1 MKTFIKTILW
11 VLLLSFSCQPEE
23 NVSPNT
29 GYATFSLDER
39 DRINGR
45 DKETP
50 TPAFVLLSVQS
61 TNGDK
66 REELKLSLVSFG
78 AGYLSEKLELP
89 IGNYQL
95 TQFLV
100 LDTSDRVIYATPYE
114 GSELAKYVTDSLP
127 VDFNVSNDGTQVIA
141 QILPVLEDDKPELF
155 GYVTFSFDIIP
166 KRDKVKKV
174 VFHDLFVDEGLTTL
188 HFEYKNEK
196 VETVNW
202 EFYVPFA
209 GITRSYVEQ
218 RFYSANGDLDSLAG
232 DRFNGGPWNLSY
244 EYKSGQLYKIES
256 NRNNSVTNTAT
267 FLEYSGAKPILVEN
281 LYGIYGIY
289 EGEGIRYP
297 RYATFKFDTAGNLVS
312 LKGTDIPGFPALVH
326 EKTTKYSTELNPL
339 RSLIQTPL
347 PQALEHYDDLA
358 FYFST
363 NLPSSVEANYP
374 YVDPIHNRTIL
385 EYAKD
390 DKGRITH
397 IKALRPDDNS
407 ARYRLDI
414 TYY

>member
-23 NVSPNT
+23 NVSPKT

-66 REELKLSLVSFG
+66 QEEIRLSLVSFG
-78 AGYLSEKLELP
+78 SGYLSENLQLP

-95 TQFLV
+95 TKFVV
-100 LDTSDRVIYATPYE
+100 LDSSDKVIYATPYQ

-127 VDFNVSNDGTQVIA
+127 VGFNVNSDGTQVIA
-141 QILPVLEDDKPELF
+141 QVLPVLEDDKPELF
-155 GYVTFSFDIIP
+155 GYVTFSFEIIP
-166 KRDKVKKV
+166 KRDKVKQV
-174 VFHDLFVDEGLTTL
+174 VFHDLFVDEGLTTM

-196 VETVNW
+196 VETVKW
-202 EFYVPFA
+202 EFDFPPA
-209 GITRSYVEQ
+209 GITRSYVEE
-218 RFYSANGDLDSLAG
+218 RFYSANGDLDSLASS
-232 DRFNGGPWNLSY
+232 RFNDGTWNLSY
-244 EYKSGQLYKIES
+244 EYKGGQLYKIES
-256 NRNNSVTNTAT
+256 NRNDSVTTTVT
-267 FLEYSGAKPILVEN
+267 FLEYSGAKPILIEN
-281 LYGIYGIY
+281 LYGVYGIY
-289 EGEGIRYP
+289 EGLTYP
-297 RYATFKFDTAGNLVS
+297 RYTTFNFDATGNLIAQ
-312 LKGTDIPGFPALVH
+312 KNTDIAGYPTVVQ
-326 EKTTKYSTELNPL
+326 EKTTTYSTELNPL
-339 RSLIQTPL
+339 RNLIQTPL
-347 PQALEHYDDLA
+347 PQVLEHFDDLA
-358 FYFST
+358 FYYST

-374 YVDPIHNRTIL
+374 FVDPIHNRTIL

-407 ARYRLDI
+407 PRYTLDI
-414 TYY
+414 IYY

>member
-29 GYATFSLDER
+29 GYATFSLDKR

-50 TPAFVLLSVQS
+50 TPAFVLLSVQG

-66 REELKLSLVSFG
+66 QEEIKLSLFSFG
-78 AGYLSEKLELP
+78 TGYLSENLELP
-89 IGNYQL
+89 IGDYQL
-95 TQFLV
+95 TQFVV
-100 LDTSDRVIYATPYE
+100 LDSSDRVIYATPYE
-114 GSELAKYVTDSLP
+114 GSEFAKYVTDSLP
-127 VDFNVSNDGTQVIA
+127 VDFNVNNDGTQVIA
-141 QILPVLEDDKPELF
+141 QVLPVLEDDTPELF
-155 GYVTFSFDIIP
+155 GYVTFSFEIIG
-166 KRDKVKKV
+166 KRDKVKRV

-196 VETVNW
+196 VETVKW
-202 EFYVPFA
+202 EFNFPSA

-232 DRFNGGPWNLSY
+232 ERFNGGPWNFSY
-244 EYKSGQLYKIES
+244 EYKGGQLYKIES
-256 NRNNSVTNTAT
+256 NRNNGATTTVT
-267 FLEYSGAKPILVEN
+267 FLEYSGTRPILIEN
-281 LYGIYGIY
+281 LYEIYGIY
-289 EGEGIRYP
+289 EGDGIKYP
-297 RYATFKFDTAGNLVS
+297 RYSTFKFDAAGNLVS
-312 LKGTDIPGFPALVH
+312 QKHTDIPGFPALVH
-326 EKTTKYSTELNPL
+326 EKTTTYSTEINPL
-339 RSLIQTPL
+339 RNLIQTPL

-374 YVDPIHNRTIL
+374 FVDPIHNRTIL
-385 EYAKD
+385 EYTKD
-390 DKGRITH
+390 DKGRIIH
-397 IKALRPDDNS
+397 INALRPDNNS
-407 ARYRLDI
+407 ARYTLDI
-414 TYY
+414 AYY